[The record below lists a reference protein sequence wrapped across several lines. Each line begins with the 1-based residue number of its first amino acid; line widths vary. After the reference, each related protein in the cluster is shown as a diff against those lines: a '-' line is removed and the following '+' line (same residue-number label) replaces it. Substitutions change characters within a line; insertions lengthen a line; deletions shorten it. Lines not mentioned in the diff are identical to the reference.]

1 MDKLFYLIIVLILTG
16 CTKEKILKKVTAW
29 KKHPAFIYNN
39 AVITNSHATYDRFYL
54 RGENF
59 CSLTDSVLNNGWSK
73 LNGDFD
79 FNAQIANK

>member
-16 CTKEKILKKVTAW
+16 CTKEKIIEKSYRW

-54 RGENF
+54 RGENLLFFDRF
-59 CSLTDSVLNNGWSK
+59 CVK
-73 LNGDFD
+73 
-79 FNAQIANK
+79 